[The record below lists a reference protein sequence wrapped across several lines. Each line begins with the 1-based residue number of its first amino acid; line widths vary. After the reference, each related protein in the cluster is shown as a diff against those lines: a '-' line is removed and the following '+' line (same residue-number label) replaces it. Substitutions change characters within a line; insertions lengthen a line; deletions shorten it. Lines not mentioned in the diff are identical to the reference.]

1 MTDSFEQISAH
12 NEELARDIVER
23 ASARGVT
30 VSTAESLTAGMIA
43 STIADIPGASAV
55 LRGGAVTYCD
65 EIKHRVLGVEQE
77 TLDRYTAVSHQTA
90 REMAVGSLE
99 LYQSDIAV
107 SATGYAGPG
116 GGTEDVEGGE
126 LGTHMLGQ
134 RRERGGVAQVQ
145 GVRAGQVRR
154 WCAEQAGCG
163 FECARKFCEGFRL
176 RRTQRQAAGDGVL
189 DACIHYSFSPNKPPC
204 PVLAAADLLA
214 LGAAALAAGAGSS
227 ACTIGRLATLRL

>member
-1 MTDSFEQISAH
+1 MTESYLQIAAN

-23 ASARGVT
+23 ASARGET

-77 TLDRYTAVSHQTA
+77 TLDRFSAVSHQTA
-90 REMAVGSLE
+90 REMAAGSLD

-116 GGTEDVEGGE
+116 GGTEQDPA
-126 LGTHMLGQ
+126 GTFYIGWAY
-134 RRERGGVAQVQ
+134 RAADGVAPVVESARCYYE
-145 GVRAGQVRR
+145 GDRSCVRAHAV
-154 WCAEQAGCG
+154 AE
-163 FECARKFCEGFRL
+163 
-176 RRTQRQAAGDGVL
+176 
-189 DACIHYSFSPNKPPC
+189 
-204 PVLAAADLLA
+204 A
-214 LGAAALAAGAGSS
+214 LGRIALVLNSME
-227 ACTIGRLATLRL
+227 

>member
-116 GGTEDVEGGE
+116 GGTEDDPAGTFYIGWAEALVRSGAIDVLVVDSVRCHYEGD
-126 LGTHMLGQ
+126 
-134 RRERGGVAQVQ
+134 RSC
-145 GVRAGQVRR
+145 VRAHAVT
-154 WCAEQAGCG
+154 E
-163 FECARKFCEGFRL
+163 
-176 RRTQRQAAGDGVL
+176 
-189 DACIHYSFSPNKPPC
+189 
-204 PVLAAADLLA
+204 A
-214 LGAAALAAGAGSS
+214 LGRIALVLNSME
-227 ACTIGRLATLRL
+227 

>member
-12 NEELARDIVER
+12 NEELALDIVER

-65 EIKHRVLGVEQE
+65 EIKQRVLGVEH
-77 TLDRYTAVSHQTA
+77 TAVSHQTA
-90 REMAVGSLE
+90 REMAAGSLE

-116 GGTEDVEGGE
+116 GGTEDDPAGTFYIGWAYRAADGEVPVVDSVRCHYEGD
-126 LGTHMLGQ
+126 
-134 RRERGGVAQVQ
+134 RSC
-145 GVRAGQVRR
+145 VRAHAV
-154 WCAEQAGCG
+154 AEALGRIVC
-163 FECARKFCEGFRL
+163 
-176 RRTQRQAAGDGVL
+176 VL
-189 DACIHYSFSPNKPPC
+189 DSME
-204 PVLAAADLLA
+204 
-214 LGAAALAAGAGSS
+214 
-227 ACTIGRLATLRL
+227 

>member
-90 REMAVGSLE
+90 REMAAGSLE

-116 GGTEDVEGGE
+116 GGTEDDPA
-126 LGTHMLGQ
+126 GTFYIAGRIVPPMGACRSWTLCAATMRATVRVFVPMRS
-134 RRERGGVAQVQ
+134 RRHWVALPLCSTLWNRRVLRGL
-145 GVRAGQVRR
+145 RA
-154 WCAEQAGCG
+154 
-163 FECARKFCEGFRL
+163 
-176 RRTQRQAAGDGVL
+176 
-189 DACIHYSFSPNKPPC
+189 P
-204 PVLAAADLLA
+204 
-214 LGAAALAAGAGSS
+214 
-227 ACTIGRLATLRL
+227 

>member
-1 MTDSFEQISAH
+1 MTDSFEQISVH

-30 VSTAESLTAGMIA
+30 VSTAESL
-43 STIADIPGASAV
+43 IADIPGASAV

-90 REMAVGSLE
+90 REMASGSLE

-116 GGTEDVEGGE
+116 GGTEDDPA
-126 LGTHMLGQ
+126 GTFYIGWAH
-134 RRERGGVAQVQ
+134 RSADGGVPVVDSVRCHYE
-145 GVRAGQVRR
+145 GDRSCVRAHAVTEALGRIV
-154 WCAEQAGCG
+154 C
-163 FECARKFCEGFRL
+163 
-176 RRTQRQAAGDGVL
+176 VL
-189 DACIHYSFSPNKPPC
+189 DSME
-204 PVLAAADLLA
+204 
-214 LGAAALAAGAGSS
+214 
-227 ACTIGRLATLRL
+227 

>member
-1 MTDSFEQISAH
+1 MTESYLQIAAN
-12 NEELARDIVER
+12 NEELARVIVER

-77 TLDRYTAVSHQTA
+77 TLDRFSAVSHQTA
-90 REMAVGSLE
+90 REMAAGSLD

-116 GGTEDVEGGE
+116 GGTEQDPAGTFYIGWAYHAADGGAPVVESARYHYEGD
-126 LGTHMLGQ
+126 
-134 RRERGGVAQVQ
+134 RSC
-145 GVRAGQVRR
+145 VRAHAV
-154 WCAEQAGCG
+154 AE
-163 FECARKFCEGFRL
+163 
-176 RRTQRQAAGDGVL
+176 
-189 DACIHYSFSPNKPPC
+189 
-204 PVLAAADLLA
+204 A
-214 LGAAALAAGAGSS
+214 LGRIVCVLNSME
-227 ACTIGRLATLRL
+227 

>member
-1 MTDSFEQISAH
+1 MTESYLQIVAN

-77 TLDRYTAVSHQTA
+77 TLDRFSAVSHQTA
-90 REMAVGSLE
+90 REMAAGSLD
-99 LYQSDIAV
+99 LYQSDVAV

-116 GGTEDVEGGE
+116 GGTGQDPAGTFYIGWAYRAADGGATVVESARCHYEGD
-126 LGTHMLGQ
+126 
-134 RRERGGVAQVQ
+134 RSC
-145 GVRAGQVRR
+145 VRAYAVAEALERIVR
-154 WCAEQAGCG
+154 
-163 FECARKFCEGFRL
+163 
-176 RRTQRQAAGDGVL
+176 VL
-189 DACIHYSFSPNKPPC
+189 NSME
-204 PVLAAADLLA
+204 
-214 LGAAALAAGAGSS
+214 
-227 ACTIGRLATLRL
+227 